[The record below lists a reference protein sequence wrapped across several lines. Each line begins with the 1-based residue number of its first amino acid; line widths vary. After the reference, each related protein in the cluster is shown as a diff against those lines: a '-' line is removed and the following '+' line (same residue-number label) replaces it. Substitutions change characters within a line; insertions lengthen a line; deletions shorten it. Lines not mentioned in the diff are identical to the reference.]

1 MSSHLPSLK
10 LDVNLSLSLSS
21 IAASIDGTIDDVL
34 KSENNGVRLIKLLL
48 TCASHASSGDFHR
61 ADACLRKIS
70 QFTSVT
76 NDSMHRLATW
86 FASALAV
93 RLVKCWPGVYKA
105 LNCSSPMKFDFDRA
119 RSIFTKVLPYMGF
132 AYSVINRT
140 LIQAISGEQVVHLVD
155 LGSGDPELWVPF
167 MRILATSPNGPPH
180 LRITCV
186 CNNKIALDK
195 LGACLKKEAE
205 QLDMPF
211 QFNPVNVHLHQD
223 LNFDSIIKVRSGEAL
238 AFISIL
244 NLHVL
249 LAEDDRIDSQFKLNK
264 DFKNI
269 KHCKHADEF
278 LSNLCSLSPKLVM
291 LVEQESNH
299 NLQKLV
305 DRFVEGL
312 RYYSAMFDSIDVA
325 FKGGLCEERLLVEE
339 MIGKEIENIVACD
352 GLEREE
358 RHEKFGNWMVRLGRA
373 KFRQVRL
380 WGDTM
385 DDAIKFVEA
394 YGGDGYKISSQ
405 RGSLMICWHDRPIYS
420 VSGWTCFN

>member
-1 MSSHLPSLK
+1 MSSQLSLSK
-10 LDVNLSLSLSS
+10 SNVSLSLSLSPTTNS
-21 IAASIDGTIDDVL
+21 NGATCDVL
-34 KSENNGVRLIKLLL
+34 KSENNGIKLIKLLL
-48 TCASHASSGDFHR
+48 TCASHVSSGDLHQ
-61 ADACLRKIS
+61 ADVCLRQIS
-70 QFTSVT
+70 QSNSAS

-93 RLVKCWPGVYKA
+93 RLVKRWPGVYKA
-105 LNCSSPMKFDFDRA
+105 LNCSSLMKFDLDRA
-119 RSIFTKVLPYMGF
+119 RSIFTKALPYLGF
-132 AYSVINRT
+132 AYAVINRT
-140 LIQAISGEQVVHLVD
+140 LVQAMLGERVVHVVD
-155 LGSGDPELWVPF
+155 LGSSDQQLWVPF
-167 MRILATSPNGPPH
+167 MRILATSPDGPPH

-186 CNNKIALDK
+186 SSNMTALDK

-211 QFNPVNVHLHQD
+211 QFNPVNVHHLRD
-223 LNFDSIIKVRSGEAL
+223 LNFNSIVKVRSGEAL
-238 AFISIL
+238 AFISVL

-249 LAEDDRIDSQFKLNK
+249 LAEDDRIDAQFGLNK
-264 DFKNI
+264 DSKNI

-278 LSNLCSLSPKLVM
+278 LAKLCSLSPKLVM

-299 NLQKLV
+299 NSQKLV

-312 RYYSAMFDSIDVA
+312 RYYSAMFDSINVA
-325 FKGGLCEERLLVEE
+325 FKGDLCEERLLVEE

-358 RHEKFGNWMVRLGRA
+358 RHEKFANWMVRLGHA
-373 KFRQVRL
+373 KFRPVRL
-380 WGDTM
+380 WGDAM
-385 DDAIKFVEA
+385 DDAIRFVES

-405 RGSLMICWHDRPIYS
+405 RGSLMIGWHDRPIYS